1 MKIKVQHILFV
12 ALVAFVGNTT
22 FAQKTNVTSAVL
34 EYQKYNLFSG
44 DLTANK
50 NALNN
55 AKKFIDLAAEHPDT
69 KEDEKMLYYKGVIYY
84 CMTELS
90 AMDQKNVP
98 DENLIKANFE
108 IAKESLTKAYN
119 GPKGKFKTDAVD
131 FTNQRA
137 GMAFDMGLKL
147 YKDSSYEMASQMF
160 MGAYQIKQLIASE
173 NLEAKGNAILCM
185 KQVVNKHLDKKEY
198 DKAVEF
204 VKPFIEYFPKD
215 VEPLTST
222 ANIYL
227 MKGDNTQ
234 AEVYLNKAIA
244 IEPNNKDLFYVIGSI
259 YMDLKQ
265 NEKAETNLRKAL
277 EIDPNY
283 TEAQYQLGA
292 HLYNWAAEIR
302 SQATQLELGDK
313 READLMAQSNA
324 KMAGAIEV
332 LDKYLTKNPNDK
344 VVLQILTETNYKIGN
359 KEKAAEYK
367 KRLDAL
373 K

>member
-1 MKIKVQHILFV
+1 MKTKIQHILFI
-12 ALVAFVGNTT
+12 ALLAIVGNTA
-22 FAQKTNVTSAVL
+22 FGQKTNITSAVL
-34 EYQKYNLFSG
+34 EYQKYNMFSG
-44 DLTANK
+44 DLTANQ

-69 KEDEKMLYYKGVIYY
+69 KEDEKMLYYKGLIYY
-84 CMTELS
+84 SLIEIS
-90 AMDQKNVP
+90 SMDKKTKP
-98 DENLIKANFE
+98 DENAIKANFA

-119 GPKGKFKTDAVD
+119 GPKGKFKSDAVD

-160 MGAYQIKQLIASE
+160 MGAYQIKQLISVE
-173 NLEAKGNAILCM
+173 NLEAKGNSILCM
-185 KQVVNKHLDKKEY
+185 KQVVNAHLDKKEY
-198 DKAVEF
+198 DQAAEF
-204 VKPFIEYFPKD
+204 TKTFIEAFPTD

-222 ANIYL
+222 ADIYL
-227 MKGDNTQ
+227 MKGDNAQ

-244 IEPNNKDLFYVIGSI
+244 LEPNNKSLFYVIGSI
-259 YMDLKQ
+259 YLNLKQ
-265 NEKAETNLRKAL
+265 NEKAEINLRKAL

-313 READLMAQSNA
+313 REPELMAQSNA

-332 LDKYLTKNPNDK
+332 LDKYLEKNPNDK

-359 KEKAAEYK
+359 KDKAMEYK